1 MRKFFILLAVIG
13 LCGFFAEKAQAQSNW
28 CYRHNFL
35 IHAGYAPEKITQK
48 TSLGE
53 KNAVQYQGFYVGGLY
68 SSGIFAIGPQLRYQY
83 LGSSNNDAAINGI
96 LPEKQLLVE
105 LPVLVYFPA
114 YFCYTVKTF
123 PFIGAMPSYKYNFGT
138 SDDYKPF
145 DVYGL
150 AGLLIGWK
158 HLNVYLGLRAGL
170 LDIDK
175 CDDTKTSAFG
185 MFYGLGYS
193 F

>member
-1 MRKFFILLAVIG
+1 M
-13 LCGFFAEKAQAQSNW
+13 
-28 CYRHNFL
+28 
-35 IHAGYAPEKITQK
+35 
-48 TSLGE
+48 
-53 KNAVQYQGFYVGGLY
+53 
-68 SSGIFAIGPQLRYQY
+68 RYQY
-83 LGSSNNDAAINGI
+83 LGSSNDDAVFNGI
-96 LPEKQLLVE
+96 LPEKQMLFE
-105 LPVLVYFPA
+105 LPVLVYFPGTINNRLRTEWDNKL
-114 YFCYTVKTF
+114 YVKHIARVI
-123 PFIGAMPSYKYNFGT
+123 PFIGVMPSYKYDFGT
-138 SDDYKPF
+138 SEDYKPF

-150 AGLLIGWK
+150 AGLLIGRK